1 MMYILTYPNGDAAWF
16 PGMGALLEHIEYDAF
31 GLNDCGVYLLHP
43 NSAWIDAS
51 RQVMDALE
59 EHEQFREWEAEHRAY
74 ISSPEKTG
82 RV

>member
-1 MMYILTYPNGDAAWF
+1 MYILTYPNGEAAWF
-16 PGMGALLEHIEYDAF
+16 ENMGALLENIEYDAF
-31 GLNDCGVYLLHP
+31 VLNDCGVYFLHP

-51 RQVMDALE
+51 KQVMDAIDDY
-59 EHEQFREWEAEHRAY
+59 EQCRAWDSDHVAL

>member
-1 MMYILTYPNGDAAWF
+1 MYILTYPNGEAAWF
-16 PGMGALLEHIEYDAF
+16 ENIGALLEYIEYDAF
-31 GLNDCGVYLLHP
+31 GLNDCGVYRIDP
-43 NSAWIDAS
+43 NHAWIDAS

-59 EHEQFREWEAEHRAY
+59 EHEQYCEWEMEHQAY

>member
-1 MMYILTYPNGDAAWF
+1 MYILTYPNGDAAWF

>member
-1 MMYILTYPNGDAAWF
+1 MIYIITRPDGEAQWYNT
-16 PGMGALLEHIEYDAF
+16 MSELLESIDYDAYD
-31 GLNDCGVYLLHP
+31 LNDCGVYFLHL

-51 RQVMDALE
+51 KQVMDAIQDY
-59 EHEQFREWEAEHRAY
+59 EQCRAWDSDHVAF

>member
-1 MMYILTYPNGDAAWF
+1 MYILTYPNGEGAWF
-16 PGMGALLEHIEYDAF
+16 ENMGALLENIEYDAF
-31 GLNDCGVYLLHP
+31 VLNDCGVYFLHP

-51 RQVMDALE
+51 KQVMDAIDDY
-59 EHEQFREWEAEHRAY
+59 EQCRAWDSDHVAL